1 MSSSAA
7 SSARASSA
15 RRSRVSSRTRDWDV
29 TLVEQYSPGTVRS
42 ASGGDTRLLRAAH
55 GEADW
60 YTELAWRART
70 LWLELQN
77 ETGTRIWEPVGLAW
91 FARRADGFERSSLAS
106 LERLGVPFEWLTP
119 DDARTLF
126 PSLAVDDLHGVLYE
140 PDAGVLHARR
150 ATQLL
155 VEDAER
161 RGVARHAGRATPD
174 DPPAADVVVWAC
186 GAWLPALFPTLVPVV
201 VERRDVFFLGGDAA
215 WTGTPGFVDYDGR
228 LLRPRRRRGP
238 RRQDRARLSERPRR
252 PRHARPDRRF
262 RSRREEARDYAAVR
276 FPALA
281 AAPVLGARVCQ
292 YDLSPDTHFV
302 VDRHPENASWWLVG
316 GGSGHSFKH
325 GPALAEYVADCIEE
339 QREPEPFHALGP
351 RAGDAGLR
359 TGKG

>member
-1 MSSSAA
+1 MSTSAVVVGA
-7 SSARASSA
+7 GVTGAAVARALA
-15 RRSRVSSRTRDWDV
+15 TRDWRV

-60 YTELAWRART
+60 YTELAWRARSQ
-70 LWLELQN
+70 WLELQN

-106 LERLGVPFEWLTP
+106 LERHGVPFDWLTP
-119 DDARTLF
+119 DDARTLY
-126 PSLAVDDLHGVLYE
+126 PTLAVDDLHGVLHE

-201 VERRDVFFLGGDAA
+201 VERRDVFFLGGGAA
-215 WTGTPGFVDYDGR
+215 WTGTPGWVDYEAGFYGHGDVAG
-228 LLRPRRRRGP
+228 LGFKIAPDFPG
-238 RRQDRARLSERPRR
+238 DRVD
-252 PRHARPDRRF
+252 PDTLDRIALP
-262 RSRREEARDYAAVR
+262 SRREEARDYAAVR
-276 FPALA
+276 FPGLA
-281 AAPVLGARVCQ
+281 AAPVIGARVCQ
-292 YDLSPDTHFV
+292 YDLTPDTHFV
-302 VDRHPENASWWLVG
+302 VARHPENASWWLVG
-316 GGSGHSFKH
+316 GGSGHGFKH
-325 GPALAEYVADCIEE
+325 GPALADYIVDCIEE
-339 QREPEPFHALGP
+339 QRAPEPFHALGP
-351 RAGDAGLR
+351 REGDAGLR